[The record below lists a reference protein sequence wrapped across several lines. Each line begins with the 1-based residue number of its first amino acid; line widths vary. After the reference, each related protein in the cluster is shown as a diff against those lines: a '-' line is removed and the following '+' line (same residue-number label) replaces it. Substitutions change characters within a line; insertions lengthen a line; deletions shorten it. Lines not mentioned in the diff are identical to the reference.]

1 MRLLVAHHDQIKAWL
16 KEGLTVATFDAPNTL
31 QCDSAAST
39 AFRRSVIPAH
49 VFFDARA
56 GTPKWRTTPRDAPPT
71 RDTATTAASVPTFR
85 IFPRRAYASSK
96 IRTLRPLVRI
106 GVAGDRS
113 AVGRDRPTARWRVL
127 TKRFDVERRPH
138 A

>member
-1 MRLLVAHHDQIKAWL
+1 MRRDGGEQQLSDELIGSVVEAVRPHRSDGHGQAWRLLVAHHDQIKAWL

-56 GTPKWRTTPRDAPPT
+56 GTPSKMEN
-71 RDTATTAASVPTFR
+71 DTSGCTSHTGHGDDGSQCPHFQNL
-85 IFPRRAYASSK
+85 SS
-96 IRTLRPLVRI
+96 
-106 GVAGDRS
+106 
-113 AVGRDRPTARWRVL
+113 
-127 TKRFDVERRPH
+127 
-138 A
+138 